1 MFRVHRFVQRVPN
14 AAPEGKKTKHPIFDV
29 EDVEVATEDTF
40 VKYVAA
46 TQDLAST
53 HVEDKVTQ
61 WLAKNDDEAEN
72 AEKAADD
79 MSLTLAAAAA
89 ASGRKATPSRRG
101 RRSSYMAPQD
111 MCEMFL
117 AKENTSAAAAS
128 PAPST
133 PRTPDSTAAEV
144 PTPSRRKSRM
154 LLEGTNPAARA
165 TFFAASP
172 LTLSPKKR
180 RRPRPSLC
188 LSPQSK
194 AHSAADSSGT
204 EASMLNVRK
213 SVGNIIKRLDS
224 PASSWAGSPARTEAR
239 ERDEDGTQQ
248 SHSSAGTIP
257 PPNSFTNFSTD
268 SAKAM
273 VEQLVALSQ
282 KKELRDADHSLPE
295 NVPEESSKETQ
306 GQSSRPLGEIP
317 ILSSV
322 VAYVEVRTSHENRS
336 RCVQE
341 QLSSLGATVSQ
352 RLTKQVTHVI
362 FKDGSLSTYNRAKK
376 LGMHIVSVTWIEACK
391 KEGRRVD
398 EKLFPTVSKER
409 YDSPGLFPKLR
420 KAKSMQP
427 KDDDEMAK
435 QLELALKRKKKRMEK
450 EATQNKTSNTSAGDS
465 PGNRSVKKKQP
476 FPVPLDYYNSP
487 RMEALR
493 LKR

>member
-1 MFRVHRFVQRVPN
+1 M
-14 AAPEGKKTKHPIFDV
+14 
-29 EDVEVATEDTF
+29 
-40 VKYVAA
+40 AA

-61 WLAKNDDEAEN
+61 WLAKNDDEAEK

-79 MSLTLAAAAA
+79 MSLTLAAAA

-111 MCEMFL
+111 MCEMLL

-133 PRTPDSTAAEV
+133 PDSAAAA
-144 PTPSRRKSRM
+144 TPSRRKSRM
-154 LLEGTNPAARA
+154 LLEGANPAARA

-172 LTLSPKKR
+172 LTLSPKRR

-194 AHSAADSSGT
+194 ARSAADSSGT

-224 PASSWAGSPARTEAR
+224 PASSWAGSPARTGAR
-239 ERDEDGTQQ
+239 ERGEDGTQQ

-295 NVPEESSKETQ
+295 NVPEEKSKETEEQ
-306 GQSSRPLGEIP
+306 SSSRPSGEIP
-317 ILSSV
+317 MLSSV

-362 FKDGSLSTYNRAKK
+362 FKDGSLGTYNRAKK

-427 KDDDEMAK
+427 KDDAEMAK

-450 EATQNKTSNTSAGDS
+450 EATQNKTSNTPSGDS
-465 PGNRSVKKKQP
+465 QGNRSVKKSR
-476 FPVPLDYYNSP
+476 PVPLDYYNSP

-493 LKR
+493 KKR